1 MSRGASLSLPATAQ
15 REQQQHQAARL
26 GFWLGLAGVLMFAL
40 SIPMTRL
47 AGGTLADPQLPPTF
61 VAIGRAAVA
70 GLLSVAWLLVTRAPW
85 PRRDQWALLGLSAAG
100 VVFGFPLFSGWAVR
114 YVEAVHAAVITG
126 FLPLA
131 TAVVAAWWLKQRPPV
146 AFWLCALFGC
156 ALVASYAWLKGG
168 GSFHVADGLLLLAVL
183 SAAVGY
189 VGGARLT
196 GDGLNGPQVI
206 CWMLVLCL
214 PLTLPLTAWQAVEHW
229 DQIAPGGPVRWSSW
243 AGFLY
248 VSTVSMWLGFFA
260 WYRGLAL
267 GGTLRVS
274 QVQLV
279 QPFASMLAA
288 VPLLGERLDVLTVG
302 FALAVIAT
310 VFVGKRL
317 PTGARS

>member
-1 MSRGASLSLPATAQ
+1 MSASPALTLNGGSDPARAMRRG
-15 REQQQHQAARL
+15 
-26 GFWLGLAGVLMFAL
+26 FVLGLVGVLLFAL

-47 AGGTLADPQLPPTF
+47 AGGTVADPQLPPSF

-70 GLLSVAWLLVTRAPW
+70 GLLSLAWLLATRAPW
-85 PRRDQWALLGLSAAG
+85 PRRDQWGQLAVSALG

-131 TAVVAAWWLKQRPPV
+131 TAVVGAWWLRQHPSR
-146 AFWLCALFGC
+146 AFWGCALLGC
-156 ALVASYAWLKGG
+156 ALVASFAWLKGG
-168 GSFHVADGLLLLAVL
+168 GGFHMADGLLLLAVL

-196 GDGLNGPQVI
+196 SDGLNGPQVI

-214 PLTLPLTAWQAVEHW
+214 PVTLPITTALGVQHW
-229 DQIAPGGPVRWSSW
+229 SHIGPDGPVRLLSW
-243 AGFLY
+243 AGFGY
-248 VSTVSMWLGFFA
+248 VSIISMWLGFFA

-288 VPLLGERLDVLTVG
+288 VPLLGERLDVLTVV

-310 VFVGKRL
+310 VFIGKRMPVDPFGRRL
-317 PTGARS
+317 